1 MKDIL
6 IKIGLI
12 AVIVLLVFFLIG
24 QQRNTQRIER
34 NFEQMYNEGTRE
46 LFLTRQEFREYT
58 DKSNDSLFDYIKD
71 SLKLKYKHITTTIN
85 HKYTYTYDSTQTL
98 LITHENDKNLYFQK
112 EFDKCLKISGHVN
125 DSTIF
130 WDEVTIDYEAETVY
144 YWQRK
149 HKILG
154 IHYGKKEFTG
164 ITQNKCTGDTKVIK
178 IEIKKR

>member
-6 IKIGLI
+6 IKIGLM
-12 AVIVLLVFFLIG
+12 AVIALLVFFLIG
-24 QQRNTQRIER
+24 QQKNTSRIER
-34 NFEQMYNEGTRE
+34 NFEQMYNKGTKE

-71 SLKLKYKHITTTIN
+71 SLKLKIRHVTQTIN

-98 LITHENDKNLYFQK
+98 LITHANDKSLYFQK

-125 DSTIF
+125 DSIIF
-130 WDEVTIDYEAETVY
+130 WDEVTIDYEASTVY

-154 IHYGKKEFTG
+154 IHYGKKEFYG
-164 ITQNKCTGDTKVIK
+164 ITKNNCSGQSEVMK
-178 IEIKKR
+178 IEIEKR